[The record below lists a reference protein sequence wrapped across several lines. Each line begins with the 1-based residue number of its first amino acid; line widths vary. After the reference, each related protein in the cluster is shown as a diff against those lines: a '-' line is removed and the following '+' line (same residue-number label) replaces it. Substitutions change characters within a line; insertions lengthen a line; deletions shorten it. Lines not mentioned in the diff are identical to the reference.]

1 MDTGQLADAL
11 HQIRHRG
18 REEPGDVLVG
28 GGSILD
34 GVVEQSR
41 LDGLGVQMQ
50 LLRHDLGHRQR
61 VGDEGRAV
69 LPHLRSVGLG
79 SELEG
84 GPDLLEVGAG
94 VIAADGVL
102 QLAVALLQIS
112 QTSGGISGTRDAGAV
127 VFWVS
132 VMVIASPFGL
142 HDLMQ
147 AL

>member
-11 HQIRHRG
+11 HQIRHCG

-28 GGSILD
+28 GGGILD

-61 VGDEGRAV
+61 VGDEGGAV
-69 LPHLRSVGLG
+69 LPHLRPVGLG
-79 SELEG
+79 GELEG

-94 VIAADGVL
+94 VIVADGVL

-112 QTSGGISGTRDAGAV
+112 PDLRADLRHQRCRCGGILGISHGDRLPVWAA
-127 VFWVS
+127 
-132 VMVIASPFGL
+132 
-142 HDLMQ
+142 
-147 AL
+147 